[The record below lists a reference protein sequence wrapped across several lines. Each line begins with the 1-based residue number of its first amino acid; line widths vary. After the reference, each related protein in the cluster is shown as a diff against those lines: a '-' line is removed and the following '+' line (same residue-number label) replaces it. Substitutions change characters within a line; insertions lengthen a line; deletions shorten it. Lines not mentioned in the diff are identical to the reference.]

1 MASLITN
8 FVKMQDQLRVFHWQ
22 TTSYARHNAFGGA
35 YSDLDGLIDSF
46 METYMG
52 KYGRVALEPGETVEL
67 YNVGD
72 LSVND
77 YLNSVTEFL
86 LTFSQTLDPAVD
98 SDLLNIR
105 DEMLATINK
114 LKYLL
119 TLK

>member
-8 FVKMQDQLRVFHWQ
+8 FVKMQEQLRVYHWQ

-35 YSDLDGLIDSF
+35 YSDLDDLIDSF

-52 KYGRVALEPGETVEL
+52 KYGRVELQEGETVDL
-67 YNVGD
+67 YNIGA
-72 LSVND
+72 LGLND
-77 YLNSVTEFL
+77 YLSTVTAFL
-86 LTFSQTLDPAVD
+86 LGFNDTLDQIQD
-98 SDLLNIR
+98 SDLLNLR

>member
-8 FVKMQDQLRVFHWQ
+8 FVKMQEQLRVFHWQ

-35 YSDLDGLIDSF
+35 YSDLDSLIDTF

-52 KYGRVALEPGETVEL
+52 KYGRVSLEENETIDL
-67 YNVGD
+67 YNIGS
-72 LSVND
+72 LSLND
-77 YLNSVTEFL
+77 YLSTVTEFL
-86 LTFSQTLDPAVD
+86 LGFNETLDATQD
-98 SDLLNIR
+98 SDLLNVR
-105 DEMLATINK
+105 DEMLGTINK